1 MLKDITLRIAA
12 AFASTGLSVM
22 GAGAIAGVPMWKACM
37 MAGIGGVA
45 YVVEGLARAF
55 MDDGKLD
62 KREIN
67 EVFAKVDKRGK

>member
-1 MLKDITLRIAA
+1 MLKDITLRIMA

-22 GAGAIAGVPMWKACM
+22 GAGAIAGVPMWKACL

-62 KREIN
+62 KSEIN
-67 EVFAKVDKRGK
+67 QVFAKVDKRGK

>member
-1 MLKDITLRIAA
+1 MLKDILLRIMA

-22 GAGAIAGVPMWKACM
+22 GAGAIAGVPMWKACL